1 MAELLETERSYVKV
15 FGFNSFFQFY
25 FVIWGSYDFNFS
37 HLILSPSGP
46 RAYPEELLGAD
57 EGGRG
62 GPSHRPQGQGEDG
75 DVVKDDDVDEDGD
88 VVEDEDD

>member
-15 FGFNSFFQFY
+15 FGFNSFF
-25 FVIWGSYDFNFS
+25 SY
-37 HLILSPSGP
+37 LILSSSGP

-75 DVVKDDDVDEDGD
+75 DVV
-88 VVEDEDD
+88 EDEDD

>member
-1 MAELLETERSYVKV
+1 MIS
-15 FGFNSFFQFY
+15 
-25 FVIWGSYDFNFS
+25 IFS
-37 HLILSPSGP
+37 HLTLSSSGP

-75 DVVKDDDVDEDGD
+75 DVV
-88 VVEDEDD
+88 EDEDDDD

>member
-15 FGFNSFFQFY
+15 FGFNSY

-37 HLILSPSGP
+37 HLILSSSGP

-57 EGGRG
+57 EGGG
-62 GPSHRPQGQGEDG
+62 GEPSHRPQGQGEDS
-75 DVVKDDDVDEDGD
+75 DV